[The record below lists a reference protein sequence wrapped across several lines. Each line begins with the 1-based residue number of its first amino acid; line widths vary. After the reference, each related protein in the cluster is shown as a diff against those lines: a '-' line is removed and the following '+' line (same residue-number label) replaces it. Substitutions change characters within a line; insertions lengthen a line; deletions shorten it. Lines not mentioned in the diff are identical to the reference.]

1 MKHSTTRTGWWG
13 PRKSCANSSTEECL
27 SHENTVS
34 RRGDAVV
41 PGSSCPSRPHLRT
54 SVCKSSPLFHPL
66 FVCAMRW
73 ASHLIKYV
81 LMKDDLFREIH
92 ERTTKL
98 TPKRSELRTVWQRSK
113 SGNITPEERAYLE
126 AYTTRQ
132 MRVESLQI
140 DYLESCYQQSSDLK

>member
-13 PRKSCANSSTEECL
+13 PRKSCWNSSTEECL

-41 PGSSCPSRPHLRT
+41 PGLSCPSRPHLRT

-73 ASHLIKYV
+73 FSHLCKHV
-81 LMKDDLFREIH
+81 LMRDELFIEIH
-92 ERTTKL
+92 DKTTAL
-98 TPKRSELRTVWQRSK
+98 TPKKDALRTVWQRSK

-132 MRVESLQI
+132 MRIESLQI

>member
-1 MKHSTTRTGWWG
+1 MKTQC
-13 PRKSCANSSTEECL
+13 PVEEM
-27 SHENTVS
+27 
-34 RRGDAVV
+34 RWFR
-41 PGSSCPSRPHLRT
+41 GSSCPLGPHLRT

-98 TPKRSELRTVWQRSK
+98 TPKRRELRTVWQRSK

-126 AYTTRQ
+126 AYNTRR
-132 MRVESLQI
+132 MRIESLRI
-140 DYLESCYQQSSDLK
+140 DYLESCYQQSADLK